1 MKSLDRRRIYVF
13 IKQKNPYLNIIAVLC
28 LLGIIVLISVV
39 TASAF
44 LKEKEEFQAERNE
57 IDPRKTLRIDYAT

>member
-57 IDPRKTLRIDYAT
+57 IDQGKP